1 MLKTKKTEPRY
12 LTETPV
18 KDIVDKMLRTA
29 LHDQARELEKHLANI
44 NETSVGT
51 ITEDFIETSREDLR
65 RDKRSLEKKR

>member
-44 NETSVGT
+44 NERLSA
-51 ITEDFIETSREDLR
+51 
-65 RDKRSLEKKR
+65 LEKKR

>member
-29 LHDQARELEKHLANI
+29 LHDQARELESKEGISWCDNGGI
-44 NETSVGT
+44 Y
-51 ITEDFIETSREDLR
+51 
-65 RDKRSLEKKR
+65 